1 MDFVTNQNASERC
14 RAERH
19 RSPYRNSMLKT
30 LVALFGAPL
39 GWIIQMSL
47 SEPIAAYACYPHEVP
62 LSAPLWVE
70 LPAILAAI
78 SLVCLAA
85 GLFSA
90 YVAWTFW
97 RQASS
102 ARINVMQH
110 GSDRGGALVDG
121 GQNRF
126 LAMIGVMSST
136 LFVIAILFTCFAV
149 FFVSPCSAWT

>member
-1 MDFVTNQNASERC
+1 MDFVTDQNASETHP
-14 RAERH
+14 ERH
-19 RSPYRNSMLKT
+19 RPPYRSSVSKT

-39 GWIIQMSL
+39 AWIIQMSL

-70 LPAILAAI
+70 LRAILAAI
-78 SLVCLAA
+78 GLVCLAA
-85 GLFSA
+85 GLLSA

-97 RQASS
+97 RHAGS
-102 ARINVMQH
+102 AHILVTHH
-110 GSDRGGALVDG
+110 GSDREDALVDG

-126 LAMIGVMSST
+126 LAMTGVMSST

-149 FFVSPCSAWT
+149 FLVSPCSAWT

>member
-19 RSPYRNSMLKT
+19 RSPYRNSMFKT

-97 RQASS
+97 RQAGS
-102 ARINVMQH
+102 ARVNVMQH
-110 GSDRGGALVDG
+110 GSDREGALVDG